1 MELTDQ
7 EKEDQCYA
15 ARAFE
20 SRYGLIQQVATD
32 LLGRMVSREGLN
44 SVLPLDAMP
53 AQAMKMAVVLVEHFD
68 RYVEENGDRLRDY
81 LQRRHRKIRA
91 QWDPSKFSAET
102 WLKSN
107 LNSEDTNQ

>member
-20 SRYGLIQQVATD
+20 SRYALIQQVATD
-32 LLGRMVSREGLN
+32 LLGRMVSNERVYSTL
-44 SVLPLDAMP
+44 STDVMP
-53 AQAMKMAVVLVEHFD
+53 GQAMKMAVILVEHFD
-68 RYVEENGDRLRDY
+68 RYVDENGDQLRDY

-107 LNSEDTNQ
+107 LNPEDMNQ